1 MSPTDFVLTLNGL
14 TANFWQMVLVTSAT
28 TGFNQVAWNSASL
41 LVSWM
46 AYPAPTAAAT
56 TAVVFLA
63 NVASTW
69 NLLANGSTAT
79 VLTCGAFSISIPS
92 PL

>member
-1 MSPTDFVLTLNGL
+1 MIPTDFVLTLNGL
-14 TANFWQMVLVTSAT
+14 TAIFWQMVLVTSGNS
-28 TGFNQVAWNSASL
+28 GFNQVAWNSLNLLASL
-41 LVSWM
+41 M
-46 AYPAPTAAAT
+46 AVPAPTVAT
-56 TAVVFLA
+56 TAGVFLA

-69 NLLANGSTAT
+69 NLPANASTTT